1 MRQALLSSS
10 LFSQLRKLRQ
20 RGFQILKQY
29 AVKPGFNPSKS
40 GSKLYAPNH
49 CIIAWNSWHSTVWE
63 ETFGDPKGTTLN
75 NSKHI
80 VDAISNKVR
89 EKMMQWWSK
98 YEASHAP
105 PKFLHCPSRM
115 EIQAKENYA
124 LLPEWNLSSHEASCC
139 FAPMPLA
146 STKAEKV
153 KTGPGEHVRA
163 AWAW

>member
-105 PKFLHCPSRM
+105 PPNFCIAQAEWRSKQRKTMPYFLSGTWVVMKPLVALPPCPWPVQMQR
-115 EIQAKENYA
+115 K
-124 LLPEWNLSSHEASCC
+124 
-139 FAPMPLA
+139 
-146 STKAEKV
+146 
-153 KTGPGEHVRA
+153 
-163 AWAW
+163 